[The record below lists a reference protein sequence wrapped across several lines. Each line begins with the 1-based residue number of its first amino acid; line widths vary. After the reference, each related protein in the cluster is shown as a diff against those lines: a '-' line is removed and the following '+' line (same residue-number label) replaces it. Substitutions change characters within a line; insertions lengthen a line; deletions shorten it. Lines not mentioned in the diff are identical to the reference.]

1 MTCILALEYGNLSD
15 TVEVSK
21 RAAGMPK
28 VKLHMKEGEHFL
40 LEDLLYSMMLESHND
55 SAMAIA
61 EHVGG
66 SMEGFAGMMNR
77 KAEEIGCEN
86 TMFLTP
92 NGLDAQKQFQRRT
105 GTARFPTTAP
115 RRKIWRKSWH
125 TAPSIPLRQRSS

>member
-1 MTCILALEYGNLSD
+1 
-15 TVEVSK
+15 
-21 RAAGMPK
+21 MPK

-66 SMEGFAGMMNR
+66 SMGEGFAGMMNR

-92 NGLDAQKQFQRRT
+92 NGLDAQKTVPEEDGDSKISNHGTT
-105 GTARFPTTAP
+105 GGRSGENHGIL
-115 RRKIWRKSWH
+115 RL
-125 TAPSIPLRQRSS
+125 PSPLRQRSC